1 MSARSPECAP
11 PATVNLWVLATASD
25 LRIASIDGRIDL
37 PDEAGQEWA
46 GFWSLL
52 YASFYDESRIQDR

>member
-1 MSARSPECAP
+1 
-11 PATVNLWVLATASD
+11 
-25 LRIASIDGRIDL
+25 LRFGKDEIFFSEGLDANSENQ
-37 PDEAGQEWA
+37 PVEAGQEWA

>member
-1 MSARSPECAP
+1 MHQPVMANPNFKDKPGGLYSQVISEMDFR
-11 PATVNLWVLATASD
+11 V
-25 LRIASIDGRIDL
+25 
-37 PDEAGQEWA
+37 EAGQEWA